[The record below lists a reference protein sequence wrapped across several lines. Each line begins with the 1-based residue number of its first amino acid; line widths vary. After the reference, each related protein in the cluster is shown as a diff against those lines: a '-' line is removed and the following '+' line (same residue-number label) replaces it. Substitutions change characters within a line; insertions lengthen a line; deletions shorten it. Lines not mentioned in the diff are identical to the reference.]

1 MAVKNAILKALI
13 EGEITDLMVKTGVE
27 NVVLMDGDTEKT
39 LATKLAEIIAALNE
53 KATTAALTSGLAGKA
68 NTSHTHAQSDVS
80 GLDTALSDRPTMA
93 EMTSAISSAIDELIG
108 GAPTTY
114 DTLKE
119 IADYIATHEEV
130 TTALNAAIGNKLD
143 KTVFESFQA
152 TLGELAG
159 KNKVSESDLDTALA
173 EKVNAASEGNHSHS
187 NKTVLD
193 AITSAKTSNW
203 DAAYTHSQTAHAPST
218 AQANVIESI
227 KVNGAAQAV
236 SSKAVNLS
244 VPVIY
249 AQAAEPAALKAG
261 DLWFQVIE

>member
-159 KNKVSESDLDTALA
+159 KNKVSESDIDTALA
-173 EKVNAASEGNHSHS
+173 EKVNAAS
-187 NKTVLD
+187 
-193 AITSAKTSNW
+193 
-203 DAAYTHSQTAHAPST
+203 
-218 AQANVIESI
+218 
-227 KVNGAAQAV
+227 
-236 SSKAVNLS
+236 
-244 VPVIY
+244 
-249 AQAAEPAALKAG
+249 
-261 DLWFQVIE
+261 